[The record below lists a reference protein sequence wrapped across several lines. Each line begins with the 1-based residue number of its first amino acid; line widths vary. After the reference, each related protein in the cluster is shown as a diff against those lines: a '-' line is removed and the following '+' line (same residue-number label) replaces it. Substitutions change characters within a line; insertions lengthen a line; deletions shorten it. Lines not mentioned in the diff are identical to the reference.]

1 MNNQLPNSS
10 TPLEKALANVAYD
23 FSNTP
28 TLLSIWNAD
37 TCPVNLLPYLA
48 WALSVDEWD
57 NTWSEGRKRTAIK
70 AAREIHRHK
79 GTPGG
84 VLAALAALGQPD
96 AEIIERLHANRHDGT
111 IKRNGMHKRM
121 GMTGWPY
128 FRVILKRPVTIDQA
142 YLMKRTLESV
152 KRKAIW
158 LTAIDFS
165 QASLRHN
172 GKFKRDGTYTRGV
185 VNTTIS

>member
-1 MNNQLPNSS
+1 MSHQLPNSS
-10 TPLEKALANVAYD
+10 TALEKALATVAYD

-37 TCPVNLLPYLA
+37 TCPLNLLPYLA

-57 NTWSEGRKRTAIK
+57 NTWSEGRKRSAIK

-96 AEIIERLHANRHDGT
+96 AEIIERVHCIKRDGT
-111 IKRNGMHKRM
+111 AKRSGIHKRL
-121 GMTGWPY
+121 GQQGWPY
-128 FRVILKRPVTIDQA
+128 FRVVLKNPVTIDQA
-142 YLMKRTLESV
+142 YLMKRTLDTV
-152 KRKAIW
+152 KRKSIW

-165 QASLRHN
+165 QAAIRRN
-172 GKFKRDGTYTRGV
+172 GTVKRDGSYTRGV
-185 VNTTIS
+185 VNTSLS